1 MTENG
6 RPRIRIGTVV
16 LLLAMLVAGFS
27 IAVSLRRTAPAS
39 DNPSG
44 SDQAQSAN
52 LADPIGTLRARVAD
66 KPEDL
71 EAWSALASGYFETG
85 QFAEAV
91 SAYDAALKLAPQR
104 AALWSARG
112 EARIMASARDPMPV
126 LAVNDFERAV
136 AIDAKDPRGR
146 YFIAVKQDLA
156 GDHAGAI
163 ASWLALLADTPPGA
177 AWEADL
183 RRTIEQVGK
192 INRIEVASRLA
203 KVRQPAAQMPTV
215 ARAIPGPT
223 AKDLSQASA
232 LRPDQQRAMA
242 EGMVARLESRLKD
255 DPRNIDG
262 WIMLIR
268 SRMTLGQPDRAR
280 SALNSAVA
288 ANPAEAAK
296 LREQAALLGL
306 R

>member
-27 IAVSLRRTAPAS
+27 IAVSLKRSAPL
-39 DNPSG
+39 SG
-44 SDQAQSAN
+44 SSSGPGQTQGAS
-52 LADPIGTLRARVAD
+52 LADPIETLKGRVAE

-85 QFAEAV
+85 QFEAAV
-91 SAYDAALKLAPQR
+91 TAYDAALKLAPLR
-104 AALWSARG
+104 ASLWSARG
-112 EARIMASARDPMPV
+112 EARIMASARDPMPG
-126 LAVNDFERAV
+126 LAVSDFERAI

-146 YFIAVKQDLA
+146 YFLAVKQDLG

-163 ASWLALLADTPPGA
+163 ESWLALLADTPPGA

-203 KVRQPAAQMPTV
+203 KVRQPAAQGPTIS
-215 ARAIPGPT
+215 RGIPGPT
-223 AKDLSQASA
+223 AADLSRASA
-232 LRPDQQRAMA
+232 LRPDEQRAMA
-242 EGMVARLESRLKD
+242 EGMVARLERRLKD
-255 DPRNIDG
+255 DPRNVDG

-268 SRMTLGQPDRAR
+268 SRMTLGQTDRAR
-280 SALNSAVA
+280 AALNSAVA
-288 ANPAEAAK
+288 SNPAEAAK
-296 LREQAALLGL
+296 LREQAGLLGL